1 MLFLSCMNI
10 RWRICFTMTHESRY
24 NSKNNY
30 LVLWTTQNLF
40 FLVLTTH
47 ITNMGGNISSEI
59 HFNLRWMDSFPV
71 VSFWILLFF
80 AAVCIPVSKLLA
92 LYGLLHVFW
101 SFRETPSYFYFHI
114 FRSILKNCRVEKYK
128 KKIPYIWNTNQQ
140 SNVIF
145 CDSCEYE
152 SSKHCRKNT

>member
-1 MLFLSCMNI
+1 MCLIVILLAPFLSFYTGCVIKKVNLIIHGKKVYIIVFLIHAFLSCMNI
-10 RWRICFTMTHESRY
+10 RWRICFTTTHESRY

-47 ITNMGGNISSEI
+47 ITSMDGTISSEI

-71 VSFWILLFF
+71 VSFWISLFF

-92 LYGLLHVFW
+92 LY
-101 SFRETPSYFYFHI
+101 
-114 FRSILKNCRVEKYK
+114 
-128 KKIPYIWNTNQQ
+128 
-140 SNVIF
+140 
-145 CDSCEYE
+145 D
-152 SSKHCRKNT
+152 

>member
-1 MLFLSCMNI
+1 MCLIVILLVPFSSFFTGCVIKMVNLIIYNKNFYVLLIQAFLSYMNI
-10 RWRICFTMTHESRY
+10 IWRICFTTTHESRY

-92 LYGLLHVFW
+92 LYG
-101 SFRETPSYFYFHI
+101 
-114 FRSILKNCRVEKYK
+114 
-128 KKIPYIWNTNQQ
+128 
-140 SNVIF
+140 
-145 CDSCEYE
+145 
-152 SSKHCRKNT
+152 